1 MNNHKQQ
8 ILDLIQSRFDEAK
21 ARSFS
26 FVNYIT
32 AFCRGKKLC
41 LFGAGGIGLSTY
53 YRLKGKGLPVALF
66 CDNNPQKINTEIVDG
81 VRCVSAEELLANHKD
96 CCIIITVGQGR
107 EIMQQLSAGGRPA
120 AIHYAA
126 PTIAYYGEVLNR
138 ISKEALC
145 RNVQNLLAV
154 VDDEKSLCIV
164 QRTLAHAIMA
174 LEGQTT
180 GFEFDDIYSPNQYL
194 PDDICVLHDQAVY
207 VDCGAYDGDT
217 LRYMFDRPEGRSL
230 ASYYCYELDST
241 NYARLAASLQNLPAD
256 LRQKV
261 VLKNFGVGE
270 KAEQIKYDPTGSD
283 TFASASGLCTGNL
296 VALDQDLHDVAV
308 GCIKMDIE
316 GAEPYAL
323 RGASRLIQRHKPS
336 LAICTYHSLEHLWE
350 LPLFIHDLVPE
361 YTIRFRHHTRSMF
374 ETVCYATVE

>member
-1 MNNHKQQ
+1 MNSQKQQ
-8 ILDLIQSRFDEAK
+8 ILELVHSRFDEAK

-32 AFCRGKKLC
+32 AFCRGRKLC
-41 LFGAGGIGLSTY
+41 LFGAGAIGLSTY
-53 YRLKGKGLPVALF
+53 YRLKGKGLSVALF
-66 CDNNPQKINTEIVDG
+66 CDNNPQKIGTEIVDG
-81 VRCVSAEELLANHKD
+81 IRCISAEELLEKHPD
-96 CCIIITVGQGR
+96 CCIIITVSQGR
-107 EIMQQLSAGGRPA
+107 EIMQQLCAGGRPD

-126 PTIAYYGEVLNR
+126 PTIVYYGEVLNS
-138 ISKEALC
+138 ISKQALY

-154 VDDEKSLCIV
+154 VDDEKSLRIV
-164 QRTLAHAIMA
+164 QRTLAHALMA
-174 LEGQTT
+174 MEGQTT

-194 PDDICVLHDQAVY
+194 PDDIGVLRDQAVY

-217 LRYMFDRPEGRSL
+217 LRYMFARPEGRGL
-230 ASYYCYELDST
+230 AQYYCYELDST
-241 NYARLAASLQNLPAD
+241 NYARLAARLEALPAD

-270 KAEQIKYDPTGSD
+270 KAEQIKYDPIGSD
-283 TFASASGLCTGNL
+283 TFASASGLCNGNL
-296 VALDQDLHDVAV
+296 VALDEDLHDVPV

-323 RGASRLIQRHKPS
+323 RGAARLIQRHKPS

-350 LPLFIHDLVPE
+350 LPLYIHGLVPE
-361 YTIRFRHHTRSMF
+361 YAIRFRHHTPIMF

>member
-1 MNNHKQQ
+1 MNSQKQQ
-8 ILDLIQSRFDEAK
+8 ILDLVHSHFDEAK
-21 ARSFS
+21 ASSFS
-26 FVNYIT
+26 FVNYMT

-41 LFGAGGIGLSTY
+41 LFGAGIIGLSTY
-53 YRLKGKGLPVALF
+53 YRLKSKGLPVALF
-66 CDNNPQKINTEIVDG
+66 CDNNPQKIGTEIVDG
-81 VRCVSAEELLANHKD
+81 IRCVSTAELLASHKD
-96 CCIIITVGQGR
+96 CCIITTVGQGH
-107 EIMQQLSAGGRPA
+107 EIMQQLAAGGRSD
-120 AIHYAA
+120 AIHCAA
-126 PTIAYYGEVLNR
+126 PTIAYYGEILSS
-138 ISKEALC
+138 ISKETLY
-145 RNVQNLLAV
+145 RKVQSLLAV
-154 VDDEKSLCIV
+154 VDDEKSLRIV
-164 QRTLAHAIMA
+164 QRTLAHALMSM
-174 LEGQTT
+174 EGQTT
-180 GFEFDDIYSPNQYL
+180 GFEYDDIYSPNQYL
-194 PDDICVLHDQAVY
+194 PDDFRVLHDQSTY

-230 ASYYCYELDST
+230 ARYYGYELDST
-241 NYARLAASLQNLPAD
+241 NYARLSASFKALPDD

-270 KAEQIKYDPTGSD
+270 KAGQIKYDPTGSD
-283 TFASASGLCTGNL
+283 TFASTSGLCTGNL
-296 VALDQDLHDVAV
+296 ISLDEDLRDVAV